1 MKNEKNITRKNKV
14 KGITLISLVVTIIIL
29 LILAGVSIATLTGDN
44 GIITQAVNAKEE
56 TEIAGEKEIIEQAII
71 QAMGINRYGEVIK
84 SELEEQIN
92 KLANQKVEVHPL
104 EEKYI
109 IYFEK
114 SKRVYSTDNEG
125 NNIELSDLQTLKL
138 AKYMEDISI
147 AYKEA
152 KNINS
157 ENAEIFEQIKQKLNY
172 EGANYT
178 IGSVSMIISTEDGFD
193 FTLLEDGTV
202 LNGIFAYLNI
212 ADGTIQLYENGYKQ
226 NNGELIAYNGEYVIT
241 GETTENVVKVMEEGT
256 YNITIKDLSIDL
268 SGTISGNL
276 CAFNANRGEKTNN
289 CYVNIKLKGS
299 NYLRG
304 AGSTPGL
311 GFSKGTPN
319 IDGNTIGSTLTIQ
332 GEGNL
337 EAVGNQ
343 YAPGIGSGYTGLEGA
358 TGDANNIIINSGNIV
373 AKAGSNAGAI
383 GGALRKNVNNIIIN
397 GGNIQAIASNGS
409 GIGTYSAIVNN
420 VIING
425 GNIVVTG
432 GEYGSA
438 IGGGASS
445 GKITINGG
453 TINAKTTHK
462 YAAIGHKCSEVEITG
477 GTIIANA
484 PKFAGIS
491 TRAEGTI
498 KITGGSILVT
508 GTMAIGKIDE
518 NDTLIETIPTD
529 GTNDLYLTQIQ
540 LKDLTEKIKINNIT
554 MSDNKNYGVK
564 DIYTSEEGI
573 LYLYIPEGSRTIT
586 IEANGKEYKGN
597 VITNQSNSLVVLEKK

>member
-1 MKNEKNITRKNKV
+1 MSVIKKHNK
-14 KGITLISLVVTIIIL
+14 IIL
-29 LILAGVSIATLTGDN
+29 ITTVIFCILVSFLCTGFVKATSRPTVRIGNISSCTQGDS
-44 GIITQAVNAKEE
+44 I
-56 TEIAGEKEIIEQAII
+56 
-71 QAMGINRYGEVIK
+71 
-84 SELEEQIN
+84 SFS
-92 KLANQKVEVHPL
+92 VE
-104 EEKYI
+104 
-109 IYFEK
+109 FF
-114 SKRVYSTDNEG
+114 G
-125 NNIELSDLQTLKL
+125 NNL
-138 AKYMEDISI
+138 
-147 AYKEA
+147 
-152 KNINS
+152 
-157 ENAEIFEQIKQKLNY
+157 
-172 EGANYT
+172 
-178 IGSVSMIISTEDGFD
+178 
-193 FTLLEDGTV
+193 
-202 LNGIFAYLNI
+202 
-212 ADGTIQLYENGYKQ
+212 
-226 NNGELIAYNGEYVIT
+226 
-241 GETTENVVKVMEEGT
+241 
-256 YNITIKDLSIDL
+256 
-268 SGTISGNL
+268 
-276 CAFNANRGEKTNN
+276 
-289 CYVNIKLKGS
+289 
-299 NYLRG
+299 
-304 AGSTPGL
+304 
-311 GFSKGTPN
+311 
-319 IDGNTIGSTLTIQ
+319 
-332 GEGNL
+332 
-337 EAVGNQ
+337 
-343 YAPGIGSGYTGLEGA
+343 
-358 TGDANNIIINSGNIV
+358 
-373 AKAGSNAGAI
+373 
-383 GGALRKNVNNIIIN
+383 IN